1 MSIKKLGF
9 LIKSIAILVVEYI
22 KFLVTRNQMSMV
34 QNIAQQLAKENI
46 FYVKIFQSLSSN
58 NEFFTDESTEFLTQY
73 TDRAP
78 YTSSE
83 INTSFIKT
91 IESIKETHPEH
102 AIVLTN
108 LQPIQSGMVS
118 IVYEAMMKN
127 DKKVIIKVL
136 RKGIREK
143 LKEAMEYME
152 YSIRFFA
159 TVPFFKHLNLL
170 DIFMEN
176 KETMMEQLDFSHE
189 VENIKDMYEKNKYI
203 DYVVVPKVYEEYTE
217 LNNDMIVMD
226 YIDGIKLSD
235 VMDKDKDV
243 YSYLLAKFGIKCV
256 LFDRLYH
263 GDLHQGNILFIKEKC
278 DNNKDEH
285 NETTHETTHDT
296 NHDTTHDTYNH
307 KLGIIDYG
315 IIGRLTKEEQNN
327 YYLFF
332 KNFFHENYKDAALHI
347 VNYLAEPKEKVE
359 ALEKEPEKR
368 DALIKEIEIISE
380 KACKEE
386 KRFSI
391 HEICGIN
398 EALSKYGLQLSKSF
412 CKIELSLA
420 ISDSVSKHLS
430 YETTYM
436 DNFEKAI
443 LEMFPKEDDDD
454 DDTDSD
460 DDSSNDNSESDI
472 EIEIDYSKN

>member
-22 KFLVTRNQMSMV
+22 KFLITRNQMSMV

-91 IESIKETHPEH
+91 IDSIKETHPEH

-159 TVPFFKHLNLL
+159 TVPFFKHLN
-170 DIFMEN
+170 
-176 KETMMEQLDFSHE
+176 
-189 VENIKDMYEKNKYI
+189 
-203 DYVVVPKVYEEYTE
+203 
-217 LNNDMIVMD
+217 
-226 YIDGIKLSD
+226 
-235 VMDKDKDV
+235 
-243 YSYLLAKFGIKCV
+243 
-256 LFDRLYH
+256 
-263 GDLHQGNILFIKEKC
+263 
-278 DNNKDEH
+278 
-285 NETTHETTHDT
+285 
-296 NHDTTHDTYNH
+296 
-307 KLGIIDYG
+307 
-315 IIGRLTKEEQNN
+315 
-327 YYLFF
+327 
-332 KNFFHENYKDAALHI
+332 
-347 VNYLAEPKEKVE
+347 
-359 ALEKEPEKR
+359 
-368 DALIKEIEIISE
+368 
-380 KACKEE
+380 
-386 KRFSI
+386 
-391 HEICGIN
+391 
-398 EALSKYGLQLSKSF
+398 
-412 CKIELSLA
+412 
-420 ISDSVSKHLS
+420 
-430 YETTYM
+430 
-436 DNFEKAI
+436 
-443 LEMFPKEDDDD
+443 
-454 DDTDSD
+454 
-460 DDSSNDNSESDI
+460 
-472 EIEIDYSKN
+472 

>member
-22 KFLVTRNQMSMV
+22 KFLITRNQMSMV

-91 IESIKETHPEH
+91 IDSIKKTHPEH

-176 KETMMEQLDFSHE
+176 KATMMEQLDFNHE

-263 GDLHQGNILFIKEKC
+263 GDLHQGNILFMKEKC
-278 DNNKDEH
+278 DKNNNINNNNNKDGLDDI
-285 NETTHETTHDT
+285 THET
-296 NHDTTHDTYNH
+296 NHDTYNH

-359 ALEKEPEKR
+359 ALEKDPEKR
-368 DALIKEIEIISE
+368 DALVKEIEIISE

-398 EALSKYGLQLSKSF
+398 EALSKYELKLSKSF

-443 LEMFPKEDDDD
+443 LEMFPKEEDDD
-454 DDTDSD
+454 DSD
-460 DDSSNDNSESDI
+460 DDSNSEVDI